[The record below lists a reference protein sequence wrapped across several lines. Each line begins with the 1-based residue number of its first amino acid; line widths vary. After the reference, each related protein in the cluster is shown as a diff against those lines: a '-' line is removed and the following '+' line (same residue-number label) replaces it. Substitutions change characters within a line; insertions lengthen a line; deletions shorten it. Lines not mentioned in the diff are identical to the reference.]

1 MCEEEL
7 SVSRGSVSL
16 SNRLAHW
23 TSQTLSSRHSKLP
36 KMGMGSSWRKRPGV
50 SRSLYEGTLH
60 FRPDWYRRR
69 TGDYVSKINFEFHV
83 LNVEA
88 FGLINRILELG
99 LTVRYFIY
107 FFQFSNFVTSIN
119 SFSLGTASLSYQ
131 AIHVS
136 PPYLT
141 SSPPGPS
148 PQSRVSC

>member
-1 MCEEEL
+1 ML
-7 SVSRGSVSL
+7 NRRLRNKISQSTADHRSQLWYRSRSRGPPGWTGHQTGSGG
-16 SNRLAHW
+16 HW
-23 TSQTLSSRHSKLP
+23 RSPSPTLSSRHSKLP

-60 FRPDWYRRR
+60 FSPDWYRRR

-107 FFQFSNFVTSIN
+107 IF
-119 SFSLGTASLSYQ
+119 
-131 AIHVS
+131 
-136 PPYLT
+136 
-141 SSPPGPS
+141 
-148 PQSRVSC
+148 

>member
-107 FFQFSNFVTSIN
+107 IFLILKFCNIHQFI
-119 SFSLGTASLSYQ
+119 LGTASLSYQ

-136 PPYLT
+136 SPYLT
-141 SSPPGPS
+141 SSPSGPS